1 MVLGRFL
8 WFFMG
13 KNLQKL
19 NWHGTDVLRFA
30 PAGLPSAFPSRALLL
45 PYQQPL
51 TVPFLLII
59 ASFCT
64 TRSVTTAKSIVGG
77 PFFQN

>member
-19 NWHGTDVLRFA
+19 NWHGTDACPSGLGYQVL
-30 PAGLPSAFPSRALLL
+30 GLITSIPSSFSEL
-45 PYQQPL
+45 YQ
-51 TVPFLLII
+51 
-59 ASFCT
+59 
-64 TRSVTTAKSIVGG
+64 
-77 PFFQN
+77 

>member
-19 NWHGTDVLRFA
+19 NWHGTDGQWCLPGGGRSEKYQHIYMRVVTGNIIRGCLVHSLHLLTMHELRSGA
-30 PAGLPSAFPSRALLL
+30 RA
-45 PYQQPL
+45 Q
-51 TVPFLLII
+51 
-59 ASFCT
+59 
-64 TRSVTTAKSIVGG
+64 
-77 PFFQN
+77 